1 MSPKPALI
9 ASTQESVHDACLR
22 MVADGLVIGSA
33 GNISARVGRHHAVV
47 TAGGVAYDRLTPDDH
62 PLVDLRDG
70 SWSGPRKPTSE
81 MALHTGLLRA
91 MPKVSA
97 IVHTH
102 SVHAAAFAVARVDLP
117 FICNENMIM
126 RSERVLVTDYAPP
139 GTEDLGQ
146 QALTALRRQRGSR
159 AVLLAN
165 HGVVAL
171 GEDLDAAE
179 LVARAVE
186 WTARICAVARQLG
199 GEHVLDRATQQ
210 AIGHNYGITIAPLTS
225 GRRMP

>member
-1 MSPKPALI
+1 
-9 ASTQESVHDACLR
+9 
-22 MVADGLVIGSA
+22 
-33 GNISARVGRHHAVV
+33 VV
-47 TAGGVAYDRLTPDDH
+47 TAGGVAYDRLTPGDH

-70 SWSGPRKPTSE
+70 SWTGPRKPTSE
-81 MALHTGLLRA
+81 MALHTGVLRA

-102 SVHAAAFAVARVDLP
+102 SVHAAAFAVARIDLP

-126 RSERVLVTDYAPP
+126 RSERVLVTEYAPP

-165 HGVVAL
+165 HGVVAV

-210 AIGHNYGITIAPLTS
+210 AIGHNYGITIAPLQS
-225 GRRMP
+225 GRRTP